1 MRKSMRRNRYCP
13 VGRKRLL
20 ADHQEQGFTILETA
34 IAMVIMMVAVL
45 ASASLFAYSIQNN
58 SGANDRELAMAV
70 AQQQMEELRN
80 VSFTDSSLTATA
92 TNGVTTTVTRAGRQY
107 AVVTTITDSNL
118 VNSLPTMK
126 TIAIRVTPTSGA
138 LGSVSL
144 LTQRATPLN
153 GPY

>member
-1 MRKSMRRNRYCP
+1 MRKSMRRNRYYP
-13 VGRKRLL
+13 VARKRLL
-20 ADHQEQGFTILETA
+20 ANQEQGFTILETA

-80 VSFTDSSLTATA
+80 ASFTDSSLTATA
-92 TNGVTTTVTRAGRQY
+92 TAGVTTTVTRAGRQY
-107 AVVTTITDSNL
+107 TVVTTITDSNT

-126 TIAIRVTPTSGA
+126 TIAIRVTPTSSA